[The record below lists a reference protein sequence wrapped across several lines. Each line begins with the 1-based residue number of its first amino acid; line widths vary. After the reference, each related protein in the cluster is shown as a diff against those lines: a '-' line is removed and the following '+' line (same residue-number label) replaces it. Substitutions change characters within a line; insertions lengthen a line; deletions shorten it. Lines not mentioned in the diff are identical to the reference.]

1 MYIPD
6 IYIYLG
12 VALGVIA
19 TMTVV
24 LAAWCSGRDWD

>member
-1 MYIPD
+1 MYISD

-19 TMTVV
+19 TTTVV
-24 LAAWCSGRDWD
+24 LAVWCSWRED